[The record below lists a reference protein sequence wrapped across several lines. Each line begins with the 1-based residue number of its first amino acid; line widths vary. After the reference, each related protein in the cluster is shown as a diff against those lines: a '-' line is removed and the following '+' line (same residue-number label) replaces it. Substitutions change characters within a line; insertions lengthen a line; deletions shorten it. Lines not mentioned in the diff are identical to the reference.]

1 MKDRLLQLMQLEQLS
16 PAKFADIL
24 GIQRSGLSHILSG
37 RNKPGYEFISKL
49 LLKFTTVSAEW
60 LITGKGKMY
69 KQELVQE
76 QHIDRKKENSRD
88 LFSSQIYEPQ
98 KVENQ
103 LRENSI
109 KIENKPISN
118 EISLITITLA
128 EQKKECA
135 EKDGQNSWDFKND
148 VFKCIKK

>member
-49 LLKFTTVSAEW
+49 LLKFPTVSAEW

-76 QHIDRKKENSRD
+76 QPIDRKKENSRD
-88 LFSSQIYEPQ
+88 LFSSQIDEPP

-109 KIENKPISN
+109 KIDNKP
-118 EISLITITLA
+118 EIR
-128 EQKKECA
+128 
-135 EKDGQNSWDFKND
+135 KNRVLMKIIMIYD
-148 VFKCIKK
+148 DMTFEEIKPSSSI

>member
-49 LLKFTTVSAEW
+49 LLKFPTVSAEW
-60 LITGKGKMY
+60 VITGKGKMY

-76 QHIDRKKENSRD
+76 QPIDRKMENSRD
-88 LFSSQIYEPQ
+88 LFSSQIVEPP

-109 KIENKPISN
+109 KIENKP
-118 EISLITITLA
+118 EIR
-128 EQKKECA
+128 
-135 EKDGQNSWDFKND
+135 KNRVLTKIIMIYD
-148 VFKCIKK
+148 DMTFEEIKPSSSI

>member
-49 LLKFTTVSAEW
+49 LLKFPTVNAEW

-76 QHIDRKKENSRD
+76 QPIDRKKENSRD
-88 LFSSQIYEPQ
+88 LFSSQIDEPP

-103 LRENSI
+103 LLENSI
-109 KIENKPISN
+109 KIENKP
-118 EISLITITLA
+118 EIR
-128 EQKKECA
+128 
-135 EKDGQNSWDFKND
+135 KNRVLMKIIMIYD
-148 VFKCIKK
+148 DMTFEEIKPSSSI

>member
-49 LLKFTTVSAEW
+49 LLKFPNVSAEW

-88 LFSSQIYEPQ
+88 LFSSQIDEPQ

-109 KIENKPISN
+109 KIENKPENRKNRVLMKIIMIYDDMTFE
-118 EISLITITLA
+118 EIKPSSSI
-128 EQKKECA
+128 
-135 EKDGQNSWDFKND
+135 
-148 VFKCIKK
+148 

>member
-49 LLKFTTVSAEW
+49 LLKFPTVSAEW

-69 KQELVQE
+69 KQEFVQE
-76 QHIDRKKENSRD
+76 QPIERKKDNTRD
-88 LFSSQIYEPQ
+88 LFSIQQDEPV

-103 LRENSI
+103 VRENSI
-109 KIENKPISN
+109 KVENKP
-118 EISLITITLA
+118 EIR
-128 EQKKECA
+128 
-135 EKDGQNSWDFKND
+135 KNRVLMKIIMIYD
-148 VFKCIKK
+148 DMTFEEIKPSSSI

>member
-49 LLKFTTVSAEW
+49 LLKFPTVSAEW

-76 QHIDRKKENSRD
+76 QPIDRKKENSRD
-88 LFSSQIYEPQ
+88 LFSSQIDEPQ

-103 LRENSI
+103 LRENLI
-109 KIENKPISN
+109 KIENKP
-118 EISLITITLA
+118 EIR
-128 EQKKECA
+128 
-135 EKDGQNSWDFKND
+135 KNRVLMKIIMIYD
-148 VFKCIKK
+148 DMTFEEIKPSSSI

>member
-49 LLKFTTVSAEW
+49 LLKFPTVSAEW

-88 LFSSQIYEPQ
+88 LFSSQIDEPP

-109 KIENKPISN
+109 KIENKP
-118 EISLITITLA
+118 EIR
-128 EQKKECA
+128 
-135 EKDGQNSWDFKND
+135 KNRVLMKIIMIYD
-148 VFKCIKK
+148 DMTFEEIKPSSSI

>member
-49 LLKFTTVSAEW
+49 LLKFPTVSVEW

-76 QHIDRKKENSRD
+76 QHIDRKNENSRD
-88 LFSSQIYEPQ
+88 LFSSQIDEPQ

-109 KIENKPISN
+109 KIENKP
-118 EISLITITLA
+118 EIR
-128 EQKKECA
+128 
-135 EKDGQNSWDFKND
+135 KNRVLMKIIMIYD
-148 VFKCIKK
+148 DMTFEEIKPSSSI

>member
-49 LLKFTTVSAEW
+49 LLKFPTVSAEW

-88 LFSSQIYEPQ
+88 LFSSQIDEPP
-98 KVENQ
+98 KVESQ

-109 KIENKPISN
+109 KIENKP
-118 EISLITITLA
+118 EIR
-128 EQKKECA
+128 
-135 EKDGQNSWDFKND
+135 KNRVLMKIIMIYD
-148 VFKCIKK
+148 DMTFEEIKPSSSI

>member
-49 LLKFTTVSAEW
+49 LLKFPTVSAEW

-76 QHIDRKKENSRD
+76 QPIDRKKENSRD
-88 LFSSQIYEPQ
+88 LFSSQIDEPQ
-98 KVENQ
+98 KVESQ

-109 KIENKPISN
+109 KIENKP
-118 EISLITITLA
+118 EIR
-128 EQKKECA
+128 
-135 EKDGQNSWDFKND
+135 KNRVLMKIIMIYD
-148 VFKCIKK
+148 DMTFEEIKPSSSI

>member
-49 LLKFTTVSAEW
+49 LLKFPTVSAEW

-76 QHIDRKKENSRD
+76 QHIDRKNENSRD
-88 LFSSQIYEPQ
+88 LFSSQIDEPQ

-109 KIENKPISN
+109 KIENKP
-118 EISLITITLA
+118 EIR
-128 EQKKECA
+128 
-135 EKDGQNSWDFKND
+135 KNRVLMKIIMIYD
-148 VFKCIKK
+148 DMTFEEIKPSSSI

>member
-49 LLKFTTVSAEW
+49 LLKFPTVSAEW

-76 QHIDRKKENSRD
+76 QPIDRKKENSRD
-88 LFSSQIYEPQ
+88 LFSSQIDEPQ

-109 KIENKPISN
+109 KIENKP
-118 EISLITITLA
+118 EIR
-128 EQKKECA
+128 
-135 EKDGQNSWDFKND
+135 KNRVLMKIIMIYD
-148 VFKCIKK
+148 DMTFEEIKPSSSI

>member
-49 LLKFTTVSAEW
+49 LLKFPTVNAEW

-76 QHIDRKKENSRD
+76 QPIDRKKENSRD
-88 LFSSQIYEPQ
+88 LFSSQIDEPP

-109 KIENKPISN
+109 KIENKP
-118 EISLITITLA
+118 EIR
-128 EQKKECA
+128 
-135 EKDGQNSWDFKND
+135 KNRVLMKIIMIYD
-148 VFKCIKK
+148 DMTFEEIKPSSSI

>member
-49 LLKFTTVSAEW
+49 LLKFPTVSAEW

-76 QHIDRKKENSRD
+76 QPIDHKKENSRD
-88 LFSSQIYEPQ
+88 LFSSQIDEPP

-109 KIENKPISN
+109 KIENKP
-118 EISLITITLA
+118 EIR
-128 EQKKECA
+128 
-135 EKDGQNSWDFKND
+135 KNRVLMKIIMIYD
-148 VFKCIKK
+148 DMTFEEIKPSSSI

>member
-49 LLKFTTVSAEW
+49 LLKFPTVSAEW
-60 LITGKGKMY
+60 VITGKGKMY

-76 QHIDRKKENSRD
+76 QPIDRKMENSRD
-88 LFSSQIYEPQ
+88 LFSSQIVEPP

-109 KIENKPISN
+109 KIENKPETRKNRVLTKIIMIYDDMTFE
-118 EISLITITLA
+118 EIKPSSSI
-128 EQKKECA
+128 
-135 EKDGQNSWDFKND
+135 
-148 VFKCIKK
+148 

>member
-49 LLKFTTVSAEW
+49 LLKFLTVSVEW

-76 QHIDRKKENSRD
+76 QHIDRKNENSRD
-88 LFSSQIYEPQ
+88 LFSSQIDEPQ

-109 KIENKPISN
+109 KIENKP
-118 EISLITITLA
+118 EIR
-128 EQKKECA
+128 
-135 EKDGQNSWDFKND
+135 KNRVLMKIIMIYD
-148 VFKCIKK
+148 DMTFEEIKPSSSI

>member
-49 LLKFTTVSAEW
+49 LLKFPTVSAEW

-69 KQELVQE
+69 KQELVLE
-76 QHIDRKKENSRD
+76 QPIDHKKENSRD
-88 LFSSQIYEPQ
+88 LFSSQIDEPP

-109 KIENKPISN
+109 KIENKP
-118 EISLITITLA
+118 EIR
-128 EQKKECA
+128 
-135 EKDGQNSWDFKND
+135 KNRVLMKIIMIYD
-148 VFKCIKK
+148 DMTFEEIKPSSSI

>member
-49 LLKFTTVSAEW
+49 LLKFPTVSAEW

-76 QHIDRKKENSRD
+76 QPIDRKKENSRD
-88 LFSSQIYEPQ
+88 LFSSQIDEPP

-109 KIENKPISN
+109 KIENKP
-118 EISLITITLA
+118 EIR
-128 EQKKECA
+128 
-135 EKDGQNSWDFKND
+135 KNRVLMKIIMIYD
-148 VFKCIKK
+148 DMTFEEIKPSSSI

>member
-49 LLKFTTVSAEW
+49 LLKFPTVSAEW

-69 KQELVQE
+69 KQELVLE
-76 QHIDRKKENSRD
+76 QPIDHKKENSRD
-88 LFSSQIYEPQ
+88 LFSSQIDEPP

-103 LRENSI
+103 QRENSI
-109 KIENKPISN
+109 KIENKP
-118 EISLITITLA
+118 EIR
-128 EQKKECA
+128 
-135 EKDGQNSWDFKND
+135 KNRVLMKIIMIYD
-148 VFKCIKK
+148 DMTFEEIKPSSSI

>member
-49 LLKFTTVSAEW
+49 LLKFPTVSAEW

-76 QHIDRKKENSRD
+76 QPIDRKKENSRD
-88 LFSSQIYEPQ
+88 LFSSQIDETQ

-109 KIENKPISN
+109 KIENNPEIRKNRVLMKIIMIYDDMTFEEIKPSSSI
-118 EISLITITLA
+118 
-128 EQKKECA
+128 
-135 EKDGQNSWDFKND
+135 
-148 VFKCIKK
+148 

>member
-49 LLKFTTVSAEW
+49 LLKFPTVSAEW

-76 QHIDRKKENSRD
+76 QPIDRKKENSRD
-88 LFSSQIYEPQ
+88 LFSSQIDEPP

-103 LRENSI
+103 QRENSI
-109 KIENKPISN
+109 KIENKP
-118 EISLITITLA
+118 EIR
-128 EQKKECA
+128 
-135 EKDGQNSWDFKND
+135 KNRVLMKIIMIYD
-148 VFKCIKK
+148 DMTFEEIKPSSSI

>member
-49 LLKFTTVSAEW
+49 LLKFPTVSAEW

-69 KQELVQE
+69 EQELVQE

-88 LFSSQIYEPQ
+88 LFSSQIDEPQ

-109 KIENKPISN
+109 KIENKP
-118 EISLITITLA
+118 EIR
-128 EQKKECA
+128 
-135 EKDGQNSWDFKND
+135 KNRVLMKIIMIYD
-148 VFKCIKK
+148 DMTFEEIKPSSSI

>member
-49 LLKFTTVSAEW
+49 LLKFPTVSAEW

-88 LFSSQIYEPQ
+88 LFSSQIDEPQ

-109 KIENKPISN
+109 KIENKP
-118 EISLITITLA
+118 EIR
-128 EQKKECA
+128 
-135 EKDGQNSWDFKND
+135 KNRVLMKIIMIYD
-148 VFKCIKK
+148 DMTFEEIKPSSSI

>member
-49 LLKFTTVSAEW
+49 LLKFPTVSAEW

-76 QHIDRKKENSRD
+76 QPIDRKKENSRD
-88 LFSSQIYEPQ
+88 LFSSQIDEPP
-98 KVENQ
+98 KVESQ

-109 KIENKPISN
+109 KIENKP
-118 EISLITITLA
+118 EIR
-128 EQKKECA
+128 
-135 EKDGQNSWDFKND
+135 KNRVLMKIIMIYD
-148 VFKCIKK
+148 DMTFEEIKPSSSI